1 MTPKKNNQEYDEEIE
16 IDNLKEN
23 KAAEADTEDN
33 EPIEVVK
40 ASAKSIQ
47 QLWAI
52 ISQRIT
58 PGTMGLPGKCPSQK
72 KGFSGT
78 V

>member
-16 IDNLKEN
+16 IDNLKAN

-40 ASAKSIQ
+40 AYCKEQRLHNGFRLGQRFQ
-47 QLWAI
+47 QEGHQLL
-52 ISQRIT
+52 R
-58 PGTMGLPGKCPSQK
+58 
-72 KGFSGT
+72 
-78 V
+78 